1 MNESKPTQDS
11 PNTGSSPEPET
22 VESGAAH
29 NAGTDPGTGAGS
41 NPAGAADSEV
51 LVDDELA
58 RLESALAEAEQD
70 AAEQREAMLR
80 MHAEMENL
88 RKRLIRDL
96 EKSRKR
102 ALEAFMNDL
111 LPVRDSLEKG
121 LEAAQ
126 VEASVETLREGK
138 ALILRM
144 LGKVMSDHGLE
155 EIDPVGETF
164 DPEFHEA
171 ISLIPSPQHAENEVI
186 DVVQKG
192 YRLNDRLV
200 RPARVVVSSGG

>member
-1 MNESKPTQDS
+1 MSSEYDKQNERQEA
-11 PNTGSSPEPET
+11 SPEPAVGADREAEA
-22 VESGAAH
+22 VENDAEAV
-29 NAGTDPGTGAGS
+29 DRDL
-41 NPAGAADSEV
+41 AD
-51 LVDDELA
+51 
-58 RLESALAEAEQD
+58 LESALGRAEQE

-102 ALEAFMNDL
+102 ALEGFMNDL

-121 LEAAQ
+121 LQAAEG
-126 VEASVETLREGK
+126 EASVESLREGK
-138 ALILRM
+138 ALIMRM
-144 LGKVMSDHGLE
+144 LDKVMGDHGLE
-155 EIDPVGETF
+155 EIDPVGEAF
-164 DPEFHEA
+164 NPELHEA
-171 ISLIPSPQHAENEVI
+171 ISMIPSPEHPDNTVI